1 MQLDQAA
8 PLPLILAL
16 LLRMLL
22 SWLLGL
28 DLLQFLA
35 REGNT
40 GGPLRWGI
48 SCSTSAEL
56 CKYQSATLLLL
67 FFFPVPFECYH
78 SWCAI
83 CTEQTA
89 GSFPHPM
96 PSSGARS
103 WRLAVT
109 DVWKDKVNVTGS
121 TKKIQPKPHS
131 IWGNTV
137 PAVCP
142 LEEVISEA
150 AATLALTLGKLSPIR
165 DGE

>member
-1 MQLDQAA
+1 
-8 PLPLILAL
+8 
-16 LLRMLL
+16 MLL

-28 DLLQFLA
+28 DLLQFPA

-67 FFFPVPFECYH
+67 FFFPVPIGCYH

-96 PSSGARS
+96 PSSEARS
-103 WRLAVT
+103 WWPAVT
-109 DVWKDKVNVTGS
+109 DVQKDKVNVTGS

-131 IWGNTV
+131 IRGSTV
-137 PAVCP
+137 P

-150 AATLALTLGKLSPIR
+150 AATLALILGKLSPIR
-165 DGE
+165 DGEEGESSR